1 MGMNHDLENIF
12 ESLQEMDNTTALGRH
27 DDMDDVKDDFI
38 LNDVGVGEEMTKQ
51 AFLGEI
57 EPT

>member
-1 MGMNHDLENIF
+1 MNHDLENIF